1 MTLKNLAVNKKFH
14 SSYIQIEYND
24 KKETLINIFSEY
36 FEPLLKYMNH
46 PALFQEWKLNIDAAE
61 QERNIDA
68 KLYKTSE
75 KRNLIVM
82 IMTCTG

>member
-1 MTLKNLAVNKKFH
+1 M
-14 SSYIQIEYND
+14 
-24 KKETLINIFSEY
+24 NIFSEY
-36 FEPLLKYMNH
+36 FEPLLKYINH
-46 PALFQEWKLNIDAAE
+46 PALIQERKLNPDAAE
-61 QERNIDA
+61 YERNIDA